1 MKKILGLILG
11 LIFISSSFSYADT
24 IMVQIRFRIETAH
37 GQYNDALYF
46 TQERYATL
54 GKTIMEEVIIDEIP
68 TMVNTALKQED
79 IDTSKQ
85 KRVNNWIYAL
95 ENPPPY
101 VKPTLEELQSMK
113 TELMLEV
120 EKLNNK
126 IAILS
131 AEVIE

>member
-1 MKKILGLILG
+1 MRLFLL
-11 LIFISSSFSYADT
+11 LIFCFSSIFAYADT
-24 IMVQIRFRIETAH
+24 VMVQVRFRVETAH

-54 GKTIMEEVIIDEIP
+54 GKTIMEEVDIEGVP
-68 TMVNTALKQED
+68 TMVDTALKQED
-79 IDTSKQ
+79 IDTLKQ
-85 KRVNNWIYAL
+85 ERVDNWIYTL

-101 VKPTLEELQSMK
+101 VEPTLEELQSMK

-120 EKLNNK
+120 EELNNK